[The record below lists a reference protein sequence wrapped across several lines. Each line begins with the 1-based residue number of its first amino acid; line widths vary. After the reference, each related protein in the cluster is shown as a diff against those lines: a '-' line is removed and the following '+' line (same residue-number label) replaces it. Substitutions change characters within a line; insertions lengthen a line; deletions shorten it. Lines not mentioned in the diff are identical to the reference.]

1 MEKLILVFFLLLF
14 SISETYSQSA
24 RRLNREGIEEYKKG
38 EFKESE
44 RLYKKALE
52 ESANLI
58 EASYNIGLSYYK
70 QENYTQ
76 ALNQFKKTLSKTED
90 KDFSAKLHHNIGNTY
105 LQLNKLKE
113 SVESYQ
119 NSLRLNPN
127 DNETRYNLSYAL
139 MKLKARQKNNEKDTK
154 DLLNQIEQEEN
165 FSQRFMRRNKNMG
178 KEVKN
183 W

>member
-1 MEKLILVFFLLLF
+1 MVFSLF
-14 SISETYSQSA
+14 FTSIFGLHCQSA
-24 RRLNREGIEEYKKG
+24 RKLNREGIKEYKKG
-38 EFKESE
+38 EFTESE
-44 RLYKKALE
+44 NLYKKALNE
-52 ESANLI
+52 NPNLI
-58 EASYNIGLSYYK
+58 EASYNVGLSFYK
-70 QENYTQ
+70 QENYTE

-90 KDFSAKLHHNIGNTY
+90 KVFSAKLHHNIGNSY

-113 SVESYQ
+113 SIEAYQ

-139 MKLKARQKNNEKDTK
+139 TKLKARQKNNEKDTR
-154 DLLNQIEQEEN
+154 DLLDQIQQEEN
-165 FSQRFMRRNKNMG
+165 FSQQFMRRNKNMG